1 MCFFKK
7 SDFVQLPSRVQ
18 GPVTNGD
25 VSESLDSESLESVLY
40 HYSFSNMTP
49 LDVQIIQRLVDRWH
63 MAHYDLQWDIDQR
76 SEVSG
81 IAHLK
86 FFFGV
91 RQGLSPLDTL
101 RLCCIHTQCQCQWR
115 PHIQLACNAVQL
127 LYTGHCRHTVLAL
140 ACDTQLCAY

>member
-1 MCFFKK
+1 M
-7 SDFVQLPSRVQ
+7 QLPSRVQ

-91 RQGLSPLDTL
+91 RPGLSPLDTL
-101 RLCCIHTQCQCQWR
+101 RSYPMPIEAPYPPRVQR
-115 PHIQLACNAVQL
+115 RAAVV
-127 LYTGHCRHTVLAL
+127 HRAL
-140 ACDTQLCAY
+140 